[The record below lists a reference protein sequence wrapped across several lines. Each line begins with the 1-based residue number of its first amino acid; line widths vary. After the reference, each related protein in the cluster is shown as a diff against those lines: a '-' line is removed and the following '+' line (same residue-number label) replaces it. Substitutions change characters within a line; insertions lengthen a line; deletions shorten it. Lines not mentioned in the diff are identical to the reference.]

1 MLVSITPQ
9 EAEAHFGWLP
19 AFVGRDAPASSE
31 QMLKPLGW
39 QPTEPGLI
47 ADLERMRGF
56 DA

>member
-9 EAEAHFGWLP
+9 EAEAHFGWLS

-31 QMLKPLGW
+31 QMRKPLGW

-56 DA
+56 DT